1 MGKQSEGKGVEIF
14 GAITHLLLV
23 IGMII
28 SLSIHDNRIA
38 NAPVDRGV
46 DVVTATASEE
56 VVASGE
62 AVTAEEVATAEE
74 TVIAEAA
81 VTAEETAASKEA
93 VAAVGE
99 KSGDAEVS
107 SSVSGAAAAGK
118 NESTTDTKNENGTSS
133 SVTAETKN
141 ESASDVAANTDSKS
155 EDKSDTKVEETTD
168 SKTKT
173 DTKVDEKTDSKTETD
188 TKVDEKTDSKT
199 ETNTTVADQ
208 TDNKIDNKSEDK
220 TDAKN
225 DDQKSE
231 KKKDK
236 STSKG
241 SNNKNTIL
249 QDIIT
254 GYVGFRIWDHVEYID
269 DMTVYHLKDTT
280 EFDPGFYKDLYGDV
294 LGEHGFVSYED
305 MLKHY
310 EQYGR
315 EEHRY
320 TTKESYE
327 TVVDTD
333 ESTSDQSTADTGKK
347 ETAVVTA
354 VYEFV
359 IDAVFYDGK
368 TCSDYS
374 GNMNNGQPVRVAYEL
389 TYKLDAKGQQQEL
402 LSAKLAEGEPAG
414 FGLTLNFGTAGD
426 AVTFSWVTF
435 NSLTNGK
442 TPTGTGTGS
451 INGVTTSGKPVQVTF
466 LYRML

>member
-1 MGKQSEGKGVEIF
+1 MGKQSEGKEIEIF
-14 GAITHLLLV
+14 GAVMHVLLV
-23 IGMII
+23 VGMII
-28 SLSIHDNRIA
+28 SLTIHDNRIA
-38 NAPVDRGV
+38 NAPVERGV
-46 DVVTATASEE
+46 DVATATASEE

-62 AVTAEEVATAEE
+62 AVTAEETATAEE

-107 SSVSGAAAAGK
+107 SSVSGEAAAGK
-118 NESTTDTKNENGTSS
+118 NESTTDTKNETGTSS

-141 ESASDVAANTDSKS
+141 ESASNVAANTDSKS

-173 DTKVDEKTDSKTETD
+173 DTKVDEKTDSK
-188 TKVDEKTDSKT
+188 S

-241 SNNKNTIL
+241 SSSKNSIL

-315 EEHRY
+315 EELRY

-327 TVVDTD
+327 TVT
-333 ESTSDQSTADTGKK
+333 ETEENTSDQSNADAGKK
-347 ETAVVTA
+347 ETEVVTD

-359 IDAVFYDGK
+359 IDSVNYDGK
-368 TCSDYS
+368 ACNDYNC
-374 GNMNNGQPVRVAYEL
+374 NMNNGQPVRVAYEF
-389 TYKLDAKGQQQEL
+389 TYRLDAKGPQQEL

-414 FGLTLNFGTAGD
+414 FGLTLKFGTAGD
-426 AVTFSWVTF
+426 TVTFSWVTF
-435 NSLTNGK
+435 NSLTAGK
-442 TPTGTGTGS
+442 TPDRSGS
-451 INGVTTSGKPVQVTF
+451 GAIGGVTTSGKPVRVTF
-466 LYRML
+466 RYRIQ